1 MSVHDDRTFIRHFS
15 WVVAGLAGITIFF
28 IFLAFLLVGITHDE
42 GHSGYTYVQY
52 LKSHPSASHAIK
64 GSKKPS
70 EAAAQ
75 STQAPASD
83 VASNNKVNGKAI
95 WQAHC
100 SVCHATGVAGAP
112 KIGDKKE
119 WGPILKSTTLAVLHK
134 HAIHGFKGQRG
145 YMPPKGGDAS
155 LTDSEVEAAVDYMVS
170 KSK

>member
-15 WVVAGLAGITIFF
+15 WIVAGLAVVTIFF
-28 IFLAFLLVGITHDE
+28 IFLAFLLVGITHEE

-52 LKSHPSASHAIK
+52 LKAHPAVSHA
-64 GSKKPS
+64 
-70 EAAAQ
+70 
-75 STQAPASD
+75 APASKSVSKAAASVTKTSASE
-83 VASNNKVNGKAI
+83 VASNQKINGKAI

-119 WGPILKSTTLAVLHK
+119 WAPILKSTTLAVLHK
-134 HAIHGFKGQRG
+134 HAIHGFKGKRG
-145 YMPPKGGDAS
+145 YMPPKGGDSS
-155 LTDSEVEAAVDYMVS
+155 LTNPEVEAAVDYMVG